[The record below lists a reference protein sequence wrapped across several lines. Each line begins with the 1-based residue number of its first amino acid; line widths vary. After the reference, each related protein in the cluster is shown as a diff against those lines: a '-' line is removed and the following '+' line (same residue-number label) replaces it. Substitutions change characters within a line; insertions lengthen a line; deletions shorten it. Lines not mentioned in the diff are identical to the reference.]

1 MRAELIFQKRNA
13 KAIPHLE
20 QYAPVWLI
28 NEQVNPQSDNVLFE
42 VVFQH
47 PYYGW
52 VNRRYRYDAFN
63 DVLYYLGETVVPEE
77 KAVEIQEQQPPFIE
91 ALVSDIPHAYGG

>member
-1 MRAELIFQKRNA
+1 MDAQKILDMRDEKVR
-13 KAIPHLE
+13 PHLE
-20 QYAPVWLI
+20 QYAPVWMV
-28 NEQVNPQSDNVLFE
+28 NEQVMPEEDSVMFE
-42 VVFQH
+42 VVFQN

-77 KAVEIQEQQPPFIE
+77 QVIEIQEQQSPYLE
-91 ALVSDIPHAYGG
+91 VEVSDIPESYGG